1 MTLMKDVLITLNSWI
16 FTGGMKEDK
25 GNKEEIDIVMRI
37 EYEKQESEE
46 IVGKND
52 ENTYIG
58 KALMST

>member
-16 FTGGMKEDK
+16 FTSGMKEDK
-25 GNKEEIDIVMRI
+25 DNKEEIDIVMRI

>member
-1 MTLMKDVLITLNSWI
+1 MILMKDVLITLNSWI

-25 GNKEEIDIVMRI
+25 DNKEEIDIVMRI
-37 EYEKQESEE
+37 EDEKQESEE